1 VTQVIRVGDNGT
13 AGGEAGGGVVV
24 GEFGDIVEVGAAQ
37 LVDVIDVVPME
48 VDVLSVIIA
57 TVAVSIVSV
66 QVPDVKNDV
75 SAPTRH
81 SVRSD
86 ARA

>member
-1 VTQVIRVGDNGT
+1 VIQVIGVGDDGT
-13 AGGEAGGGVVV
+13 ADDEAGDEVKV
-24 GEFGDIVEVGAAQ
+24 GEIGDIVEVGAAQ